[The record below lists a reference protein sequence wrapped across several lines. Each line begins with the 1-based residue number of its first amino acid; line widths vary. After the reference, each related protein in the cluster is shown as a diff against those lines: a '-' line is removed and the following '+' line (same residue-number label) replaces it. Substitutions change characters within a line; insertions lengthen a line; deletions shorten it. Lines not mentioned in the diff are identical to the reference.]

1 MAQIIYASLN
11 KRTRSFH
18 FPLYSSTLFFV
29 VVQQRKMRIH
39 IRILYEKETRT
50 VRFIVINTWKLKIWI
65 FGTPTNNNNT
75 NWLTDWMAEKREK
88 KNHRNISFS
97 LPLFCLSYW
106 DCSVFQPEPHTYTT
120 HAHTFPWLSVK
131 VKLYE
136 AIWIKYARLAQRCAH
151 MLVCGCNAWL
161 KVSATRCHDTNTRT
175 YCALHCIFCV
185 HCKYVYIQYQFRL
198 DAFCSFLHRSFAR
211 L

>member
-1 MAQIIYASLN
+1 MLLWTRGQGVSIFHCILLHFFSSSFNNEKWGYTFEFYTKK
-11 KRTRSFH
+11 KREQFALLLSTH
-18 FPLYSSTLFFV
+18 GNWKYEYSER
-29 VVQQRKMRIH
+29 QRI
-39 IRILYEKETRT
+39 TT
-50 VRFIVINTWKLKIWI
+50 T
-65 FGTPTNNNNT
+65 
-75 NWLTDWMAEKREK
+75 LTDWLNGWKERE